1 MLTPYQRQA
10 AWWARG
16 KVEYNGRPISEY
28 YRCSTGASS
37 EAGAWDWCREE
48 EERVRRAHLV
58 GETAAEISFAEAV
71 LLYNAT
77 PKDAKY
83 LLSIIDEIGQLKAK
97 DISPRMLRELGPKL
111 YPDGSCDHWTRAVIT
126 PARAVINNAHD
137 LGKCPPIRV
146 KGYSREERLAQ
157 DKRRGKK
164 SRVERTPGSW
174 EWLLQ
179 FRAHASQRHAALALF
194 MFVTGARISQACAMN
209 PLVHCQLDKNRVC
222 VPGAKGHDDR
232 WIEIPP
238 ELSTELKN
246 LPVLYPRGW
255 KRKPEN
261 RRLFGFAERS
271 SPRKGW
277 QSACK
282 KAKIELIWFH
292 AAGRHGF
299 GQEMNVRQGVD
310 EKAAGAYGGWSDT
323 NLMRRTYTHEEH
335 GQAKILAAFR
345 TGLVQAEK
353 STGLKLLPDKPLRAV
368 DL

>member
-1 MLTPYQRQA
+1 MLEPYRRGKV
-10 AWWARG
+10 WWAKGR
-16 KVEYNGRPISEY
+16 VEYNGRPVSEY
-28 YRCSTGASS
+28 YRCSTGASD
-37 EAGAWDWCREE
+37 EAGAWDWCTEE
-48 EERVRRAHLV
+48 EDRVRRAHLL
-58 GETAAEISFAEAV
+58 GEAPEEITFAQAV
-71 LLYNAT
+71 LLYQAA
-77 PKDAKY
+77 PVDAKY
-83 LLSIIDEIGQLKAK
+83 LIPIVQKIGQTRAREVT
-97 DISPRMLRELGPKL
+97 PRMLRDLGKEI
-111 YPDGSCDHWTRAVIT
+111 YPNGGTDHWTRAVIT

-164 SRVERTPGSW
+164 SRIERTPGSW

-179 FRAHASQRHAALALF
+179 FRAHASQKHAALALF
-194 MFVTGARISQACAMN
+194 MFVTGARISQAIAMN
-209 PLVHCQLDKNRVC
+209 PLVHCKLDQNRVC
-222 VPGAKGHDDR
+222 VPGAKGQDDR

-246 LPVLYPRGW
+246 LPVMFPRGW
-255 KRKPEN
+255 ARKKEN

-277 QSACK
+277 ESACR

-323 NLMRRTYTHEEH
+323 NLMRRTYTHEEE

-345 TGLVQAEK
+345 TGLVQAEE
-353 STGLKLLPDKPLRAV
+353 STGLKLLKNSAVRAV
-368 DL
+368 D